1 MTIIDNDMVDIIN
14 AVHGVKQL
22 CCAQEQMDNE
32 ENGKP
37 THMYNVIDL
46 KSVKADG
53 SIDYF
58 GGLKEINDTHGQN
71 GHYQY
76 NQNTHEPC
84 PCAYILIHIKVSVGD
99 YWCICCLFN

>member
-32 ENGKP
+32 DNGKQEDM
-37 THMYNVIDL
+37 HNVVDM

-58 GGLKEINDTHGQN
+58 GGQKEINHTHG
-71 GHYQY
+71 
-76 NQNTHEPC
+76 
-84 PCAYILIHIKVSVGD
+84 
-99 YWCICCLFN
+99 